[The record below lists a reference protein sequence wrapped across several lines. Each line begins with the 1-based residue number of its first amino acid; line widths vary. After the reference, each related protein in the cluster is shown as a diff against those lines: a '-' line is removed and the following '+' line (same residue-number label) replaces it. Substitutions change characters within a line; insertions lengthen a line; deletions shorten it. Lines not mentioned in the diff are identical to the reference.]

1 MSHWYSLTR
10 DVVVYFEV
18 VRNMGTDEII
28 RNRAIVSKLLVFE
41 MITVMLTGFIVFIL
55 SSLEFTYSV
64 ILGGFAYI
72 LPNAIFAKLSLKI
85 SATNSSNILIWFYVG
100 EAMKIVTTIV
110 FFMLSFLLVEMLNFG
125 LMILT
130 YGLVLL
136 VNLIG
141 LSIFVNNK

>member
-1 MSHWYSLTR
+1 
-10 DVVVYFEV
+10 
-18 VRNMGTDEII
+18 MGTDEII
-28 RNRAIVSKLLVFE
+28 RNRTAVNKLLVFE
-41 MITVMLTGFIVFIL
+41 TITVMLTGFIVFIF

-110 FFMLSFLLVEMLNFG
+110 FFVLSFLLVEMLNFG

>member
-10 DVVVYFEV
+10 GVVVYFEV

-41 MITVMLTGFIVFIL
+41 TITVMLTGFIVFIL

-100 EAMKIVTTIV
+100 EAMKIATTIV

>member
-1 MSHWYSLTR
+1 MFHWYSLTR
-10 DVVVYFEV
+10 GVVVYFEV

-41 MITVMLTGFIVFIL
+41 TITVMLTGFIVFIL

>member
-28 RNRAIVSKLLVFE
+28 RNRTAVSKLLVFE
-41 MITVMLTGFIVFIL
+41 TITVMLTGFIVFIF

-100 EAMKIVTTIV
+100 EAMKIVTTII
-110 FFMLSFLLVEMLNFG
+110 FFALSFLLVEMLNFG

>member
-28 RNRAIVSKLLVFE
+28 RNRATVSKLLVFE
-41 MITVMLTGFIVFIL
+41 TITVMLTGFIVFIF

-110 FFMLSFLLVEMLNFG
+110 FFVLSFLLVEMLNFG

>member
-28 RNRAIVSKLLVFE
+28 RNRATVSKLLVFE
-41 MITVMLTGFIVFIL
+41 TITVMLTGFIAFIF

-110 FFMLSFLLVEMLNFG
+110 FFALSFLLVEMLNFG

>member
-1 MSHWYSLTR
+1 MFHWYSLTR
-10 DVVVYFEV
+10 GVVVYFEV

-41 MITVMLTGFIVFIL
+41 TITVMLTGFIVFIL

-100 EAMKIVTTIV
+100 EAIKIVTTIV

>member
-1 MSHWYSLTR
+1 
-10 DVVVYFEV
+10 
-18 VRNMGTDEII
+18 MGTDEII

-41 MITVMLTGFIVFIL
+41 TITVMLTGFIVFIF

>member
-1 MSHWYSLTR
+1 
-10 DVVVYFEV
+10 
-18 VRNMGTDEII
+18 MGMDEII
-28 RNRAIVSKLLVFE
+28 RNRAIVSKLLVLE
-41 MITVMLTGFIVFIL
+41 TITVMLTGFIVFIL

-100 EAMKIVTTIV
+100 EAMKIVTTII
-110 FFMLSFLLVEMLNFG
+110 FFALSFLLVEMLNFG

>member
-41 MITVMLTGFIVFIL
+41 TITVMLTGFIVFIL

-100 EAMKIVTTIV
+100 EAMKIATTIV

>member
-1 MSHWYSLTR
+1 
-10 DVVVYFEV
+10 
-18 VRNMGTDEII
+18 
-28 RNRAIVSKLLVFE
+28 
-41 MITVMLTGFIVFIL
+41 MLTGFIVFIF

-110 FFMLSFLLVEMLNFG
+110 FFVLSFLLVEMLNFG

>member
-1 MSHWYSLTR
+1 
-10 DVVVYFEV
+10 
-18 VRNMGTDEII
+18 MGMDETI
-28 RNRAIVSKLLVFE
+28 RNRAIVSKLLIFE
-41 MITVMLTGFIVFIL
+41 MITVMLTGFIVYIL

-85 SATNSSNILIWFYVG
+85 SATNSSNILIWLYVG
-100 EAMKIVTTIV
+100 EAMKIATTIV
-110 FFMLSFLLVEMLNFG
+110 FFALSFLLFEMLNFG

-141 LSIFVNNK
+141 LSIFVNK

>member
-1 MSHWYSLTR
+1 VSHWYSLTR

-28 RNRAIVSKLLVFE
+28 RNRATVSKLLVFE
-41 MITVMLTGFIVFIL
+41 TITVMLTGFIVFIF

-100 EAMKIVTTIV
+100 EAMKIATTIV

>member
-1 MSHWYSLTR
+1 VSHWYSLTR
-10 DVVVYFEV
+10 GEVVYFEV

-41 MITVMLTGFIVFIL
+41 TITVMLTGFIVFIL

>member
-1 MSHWYSLTR
+1 
-10 DVVVYFEV
+10 
-18 VRNMGTDEII
+18 MGMDEII
-28 RNRAIVSKLLVFE
+28 RNRAIVSKLLVVE
-41 MITVMLTGFIVFIL
+41 TIAVMLTGFIVFIL

>member
-1 MSHWYSLTR
+1 
-10 DVVVYFEV
+10 
-18 VRNMGTDEII
+18 MGTDEII

-41 MITVMLTGFIVFIL
+41 TIIVMLTGFIVFIL
-55 SSLEFTYSV
+55 ASLEFTYSV

>member
-28 RNRAIVSKLLVFE
+28 RNRATVSKLLVFE
-41 MITVMLTGFIVFIL
+41 TITVMLTGFIVFIF

-110 FFMLSFLLVEMLNFG
+110 FFVLSFFLVEMLNFG

>member
-1 MSHWYSLTR
+1 MPHWYSLTR
-10 DVVVYFEV
+10 GVVVYFEV

-41 MITVMLTGFIVFIL
+41 TITVMLTGFIVFIL

>member
-1 MSHWYSLTR
+1 
-10 DVVVYFEV
+10 
-18 VRNMGTDEII
+18 MGTDEII
-28 RNRAIVSKLLVFE
+28 RNRATVSKLLVFE
-41 MITVMLTGFIVFIL
+41 TITVMLTGFIVFIF

-110 FFMLSFLLVEMLNFG
+110 FFALSFLLVEMLNFG

-141 LSIFVNNK
+141 LSIFVNSK

>member
-10 DVVVYFEV
+10 DVIVYFEV
-18 VRNMGTDEII
+18 VRNMGMDEII
-28 RNRAIVSKLLVFE
+28 RNRAIVSKLLVLE
-41 MITVMLTGFIVFIL
+41 TITVMLTGFIVFIL

>member
-1 MSHWYSLTR
+1 
-10 DVVVYFEV
+10 
-18 VRNMGTDEII
+18 MGADEII
-28 RNRAIVSKLLVFE
+28 RNRAIISKLLVFE
-41 MITVMLTGFIVFIL
+41 TITVMLTGFIVFIF

-110 FFMLSFLLVEMLNFG
+110 FFALSFLLVEMLNFG

-141 LSIFVNNK
+141 LSVFVNNK

>member
-1 MSHWYSLTR
+1 
-10 DVVVYFEV
+10 
-18 VRNMGTDEII
+18 MGTDEII

-41 MITVMLTGFIVFIL
+41 TITVMLTGFIVFIL

-110 FFMLSFLLVEMLNFG
+110 FFVLSFLLVEMLNFR

>member
-1 MSHWYSLTR
+1 
-10 DVVVYFEV
+10 
-18 VRNMGTDEII
+18 MGTDEII
-28 RNRAIVSKLLVFE
+28 RNRATVSKLLVFE
-41 MITVMLTGFIVFIL
+41 TITVMLTGFIVFIF

-110 FFMLSFLLVEMLNFG
+110 FFALSFLLVEMLNFG

-130 YGLVLL
+130 YSLVLL